1 MSKLAAL
8 AAKRRQKENTKST
21 ETGFD
26 SKMPKDENS
35 SRLSALHISAAKP
48 FDCNKPLEVTSA
60 QNIPEKP
67 AFTKLQQSQR
77 INPNITRKTEPI
89 NYPLEDFSCAREAA
103 QIRAIPSPFA
113 RMLLGDSGSEVDTS
127 FSFIT
132 TSNSSDAKSFDFVE
146 PSPDDVVSKAQNT
159 KGWNQG

>member
-8 AAKRRQKENTKST
+8 AAKRRQKENTT
-21 ETGFD
+21 ETGFE
-26 SKMPKDENS
+26 SKMSKDENS

-48 FDCNKPLEVTSA
+48 FDCNKPLEVKSA
-60 QNIPEKP
+60 PNIPEKS
-67 AFTKLQQSQR
+67 AFTKSHQSQR
-77 INPNITRKTEPI
+77 INPNIIRKTEPI
-89 NYPLEDFSCAREAA
+89 NYPPEEDFEGAREAA

-113 RMLLGDSGSEVDTS
+113 RMLLGDSGSGVGTL

-132 TSNSSDAKSFDFVE
+132 TSNSSDAKSFDFTE

-159 KGWNQG
+159 KGWKQR